1 MGSEHP
7 HPGGEECG
15 IITSARSPVST
26 LPPTHCAT
34 LGTSPP
40 LSGPLSLLKNN
51 WTAVGDIWVKIGCGC
66 LKFFKT
72 FFKQLFKH
80 TRVYSLP

>member
-15 IITSARSPVST
+15 IITSAQSPVST

-34 LGTSPP
+34 LGTSLP
-40 LSGPLSLLKNN
+40 LWASQSSE
-51 WTAVGDIWVKIGCGC
+51 
-66 LKFFKT
+66 
-72 FFKQLFKH
+72 KQLDCSGRH
-80 TRVYSLP
+80 TGEDGVWLPKIL